1 LTNRLEW
8 EQWQQTT
15 GGKDMRQR
23 ANARARKLLAEH
35 TPRRLSP
42 AQEAE
47 IDRMAR
53 AFQAHAGGT
62 QDL

>member
-1 LTNRLEW
+1 
-8 EQWQQTT
+8 
-15 GGKDMRQR
+15 MRQR
-23 ANARARKLLAEH
+23 ANDLARKVLSEH

-53 AFQAHAGGT
+53 AFQAHAGGAM
-62 QDL
+62 DL